1 MARNQGLDLPYVRDD
16 KSTDVL
22 TRESKQDLSYK
33 PKEWNAKPATDIAE
47 AKSTEE
53 GNEKRETWGHKA
65 EFILA
70 TIGLAVGL
78 GNVWRFP
85 YLCQKNG
92 GGAFLIPYFIFMV
105 IEGLPLFF
113 LELSI
118 GQRMRK
124 SAIRC
129 WQDVHPALFGIGV
142 ACLMVSLMLCLYYI
156 VVIAWCCYYFFI
168 SFTSTLPWDH
178 PTLCPQYNNY
188 KALDTDFKN
197 CARNDTCHAS
207 TVYKDLK
214 YRLDNFAD
222 CCVRDPPQFYFYHH
236 ALQISTNIED
246 GGIGLNGKLVGCL
259 AFAWVITYLCV
270 VKGIKSSGKVV
281 YFTATF
287 PYVILIILFFRGVT
301 LEGAGNGVK
310 AFFNPDWK
318 LLANANI
325 WKDAATQ
332 MFFTLSLGFG
342 ALIAFASY
350 MPLHNQVMR
359 DAYTVVFIN
368 CGTSIFAGIVVFSIL
383 GYRESVT
390 GIPVTKVGSGPGLA
404 FMTFSDAL
412 LLMDVSPLWAIL
424 FFLMLIL
431 LGIDSEFGTLE
442 AAIGPIIDLKILPN
456 MRKEL
461 VTLLVAVVLFL
472 FGLAIVSGPGY
483 YVFQMFDDYS
493 VTIPLLV
500 IALFQCIGVAWVYG
514 NDRFA
519 DDIEFMTGKRPWI
532 GWMICWK
539 YISPLALL
547 IVLIALIV
555 QQSQSPPTYS
565 QFVGCIQDPFADKG
579 SETWTQATEYPGWA
593 VFIIVVI
600 VLASTLPILIWL
612 IKDWPKN
619 WRASFH
625 KTFFTGLNNY
635 LPDPRKE
642 GTPEAPHNGMRNYAV
657 EGGHI

>member
-1 MARNQGLDLPYVRDD
+1 MDPSVRDD
-16 KSTDVL
+16 KSTDFL
-22 TRESKQDLSYK
+22 THKSKEDLSHEPNGK
-33 PKEWNAKPATDIAE
+33 SSTDIGTAE
-47 AKSTEE
+47 SGE
-53 GNEKRETWGHKA
+53 GGKEQRETWGHKA

-70 TIGLAVGL
+70 TVGLAVGL

-92 GGAFLIPYFIFMV
+92 GGAFLIPYVIFML

-142 ACLMVSLMLCLYYI
+142 SCLMVSLMLCLYYV

-168 SFTSTLPWDH
+168 SFTSTLPWEHDKLCTNYNEFAKIKK
-178 PTLCPQYNNY
+178 TLDSLCSASNKTCKATPQYQAVN
-188 KALDTDFKN
+188 
-197 CARNDTCHAS
+197 AS
-207 TVYKDLK
+207 YH
-214 YRLDNFAD
+214 NFPD
-222 CCVRDPPQFYFYHH
+222 CCVRDPPQYYFYHH
-236 ALQISTNIED
+236 AMQISKNIED
-246 GGIGLNGKLVGCL
+246 AGVGMNGKLAGCL
-259 AFAWVITYLCV
+259 VFAWVITYLCV

-310 AFFNPDWK
+310 AFFNPDWS
-318 LLANANI
+318 LLNNANI

-342 ALIAFASY
+342 ALIAFSSY

-368 CGTSIFAGIVVFSIL
+368 CGTSVFAGIVVFSIL
-383 GYRESVT
+383 GYREHVT
-390 GIPVTKVGSGPGLA
+390 GIPATEVGSGPGLA
-404 FMTFSDAL
+404 FMTFSDAI

-424 FFLMLIL
+424 FFFMLIL

-442 AAIGPIIDLKILPN
+442 AAIGPIMELKIFPN

-461 VTLLVAVVLFL
+461 LTLLVAVILFL
-472 FGLAIVSGPGY
+472 FGLCMVSGPGFY
-483 YVFQMFDDYS
+483 IFQMFDDYS

-539 YISPLALL
+539 YISPLALFV
-547 IVLIALIV
+547 VLIALIA
-555 QQSQSPPTYS
+555 QQSQSAPTYS
-565 QFVGCIQDPFADKG
+565 KFVGCTQDPYSGAGSDK
-579 SETWTQATEYPGWA
+579 WTVREKYPDWA
-593 VFIIVVI
+593 VFVLVMI
-600 VLASTLPILIWL
+600 VLVSTLPILIWM

-619 WRASFH
+619 WRQGFH
-625 KTFFTGLNNY
+625 KTFCTGVNNY
-635 LPDPRKE
+635 LPDPKKE
-642 GTPEAPHNGMRNYAV
+642 EIPGDAKRGPSNYGM
-657 EGGHI
+657 EGGNVM